1 MLTTAG
7 ACVLGSLS
15 FARADS
21 GALYF
26 AHIASLKATAV
37 APWRTQITTARSP
50 LSRPYPLLLV
60 VRTFDAKCS
69 ASPAPCP
76 DTASRI
82 IRCLPGSLSN
92 QSSSA
97 WRAGCHCRS
106 EAPCAYVEAVPPAS
120 AAPSVARPVPSR
132 ERNERRAN
140 GRETSGRCMVTS
152 LGSSNEAAIDR
163 QC

>member
-1 MLTTAG
+1 
-7 ACVLGSLS
+7 
-15 FARADS
+15 DID
-21 GALYF
+21 ALYF

-37 APWRTQITTARSP
+37 APWRRQITTARSP
-50 LSRPYPLLLV
+50 LSSAYPLLLV

-82 IRCLPGSLSN
+82 IRCLPGSLSY

-97 WRAGCHCRS
+97 WRAGSHRRS
-106 EAPCAYVEAVPPAS
+106 EAPCAYVEAVSAPS

-140 GRETSGRCMVTS
+140 GR
-152 LGSSNEAAIDR
+152 
-163 QC
+163 

>member
-1 MLTTAG
+1 
-7 ACVLGSLS
+7 
-15 FARADS
+15 

-26 AHIASLKATAV
+26 VHIASLNATAV
-37 APWRTQITTARSP
+37 APWRRQITTARSP

-76 DTASRI
+76 DTVSRI

-97 WRAGCHCRS
+97 WRAGCHRRS
-106 EAPCAYVEAVPPAS
+106 EAPCADAEVVP
-120 AAPSVARPVPSR
+120 APSDPPRVA
-132 ERNERRAN
+132 
-140 GRETSGRCMVTS
+140 M
-152 LGSSNEAAIDR
+152 LGPG
-163 QC
+163 